1 MAASIDCLRLM
12 PGRGIGKIADL
23 GTTISETMGQLQGFS
38 SALPRIQVITNTQSR
53 KVYIKLPDWGV
64 SLVFD
69 EDLQLLEL
77 VSVAL
82 SSSLPIYLNK
92 TLIRSEVEVYR
103 EVKEGQKA
111 HFGTHF
117 LENCAGLSLIYDQES
132 HLKYINIQAFPS
144 GFQPVSSPQAA
155 SIDLFPGS
163 HIALS
168 QGILK
173 LGSPSEAVI
182 DMFGLPSKV
191 VYRAGLE
198 SCRSTDYVYNYYR
211 EGLDFVFDGLT
222 YRLKEVQARANQPE
236 DPLFCVY
243 HRCSFLLH
251 ISSHSITPLTSE
263 SSARRLLS
271 QVAASLPESAPFTSA
286 AYLEEGT
293 VLRSEGAAV
302 TLVAGWVSAVSIWT
316 SS

>member
-1 MAASIDCLRLM
+1 MAGTMDCLRLI

-23 GTTISETMGQLQGFS
+23 GTTLSETMSQLQSFS

-69 EDLQLLEL
+69 ECMQLLEL
-77 VSVAL
+77 VSVDV
-82 SSSLPIYLNK
+82 SCSLPIYLNK
-92 TLIRSEVEVYR
+92 TLIRTEVEVYR
-103 EVKEGQKA
+103 EVKEGRKSQ
-111 HFGTHF
+111 FGSNYI
-117 LENCAGLSLIYDQES
+117 EKCEGLNLIYDQEF
-132 HLKYINIQAFPS
+132 HLQFMSIQALES
-144 GFQPVSSPQAA
+144 CSQPTSSPA
-155 SIDLFPGS
+155 SATIELFPGS

-168 QGILK
+168 QGVLK
-173 LGSPSEAVI
+173 LGSPSESVV
-182 DMFGLPSKV
+182 DFFGLPSKV

-198 SCRSTDYVYNYYR
+198 SCKSTDYVYNYYR
-211 EGLDFVFDGLT
+211 AGMDFVFDGET

-243 HRCSFLLH
+243 QRCQFVLH
-251 ISSHSITPLTSE
+251 FSSHSLTPLTPE

-271 QVAASLPESAPFTSA
+271 QVSTSLAEAAPFSNGS
-286 AYLEEGT
+286 YLEEST
-293 VLRSEGAAV
+293 VLRSDGASV

-316 SS
+316 IS